1 MYMGMNSDKSQ
12 QHLTVYLKV
21 TKREDVKS
29 SHHTHTHTH
38 TLHTHKTVTMQG
50 DGCVN

>member
-1 MYMGMNSDKSQ
+1 MYMGMNGDKRQ

-21 TKREDVKS
+21 TKQEDVKS

-38 TLHTHKTVTMQG
+38 THMHTTHTKL
-50 DGCVN
+50 